1 MRYIVT
7 MFGGLVLLT
16 LVVLI
21 FHLISQALPL
31 AMTPTLQ
38 QESTYSLPENNQ
50 LIVSGDIAAGQ
61 PIIMKGEQCHL
72 ALFNTSGG
80 TTLVQEQS
88 YISPCEHTL
97 SAVSLMG
104 ENTVIDISG
113 NGQVRLI
120 PVRALFDVGS
130 RLTAKTPLVNNS
142 VNAYSSSQ
150 SSGLSFSIPQALWQA
165 KKDWKLVLSGRWAAL
180 KLNTSD
186 GVFIRWVNRKNPTQ
200 IIDRQFNDVDDVVLL
215 PGTEMMVLARK
226 RKLYISPLHGDGKTR
241 LLTTLAAPVN
251 SKGLAKQLFS
261 LQKDRTFYIQQSS
274 PRGNQLTRWVLRP
287 QNGELGF
294 EQTYSITLA
303 NGETVLDIKEHAN
316 ANAVA
321 ILSDKPAIRII
332 NRVSGETVS
341 ELSAVSALE
350 GISWFGNRLYGYNQ
364 EQVFVWR
371 AEHLSGVTTWNALFY
386 PQHYEGYAKAQEVWQ
401 TTSAS
406 DFQEAKFS
414 LIPLLM
420 GSIKASLL
428 ALFIALPVSI
438 GAAIYTGFFAKNR
451 LRHAI
456 KPAIEMLEAV
466 PSVLI
471 GFIAAIWLS
480 PKAEQ
485 FLFSFAF
492 FLITVPISL
501 IFIALIQRKLADLI
515 PVSMRH
521 GSELFFAC
529 LGILILG
536 YISVEWAPHWL
547 FSVLDI
553 DGYALLSSGSESPI
567 GKTTIVVAIALGLAI
582 SPSIYS
588 LAEDAISSVPQDL
601 KYASFALGATRLQT
615 LIHVVLHVAL
625 PGIVAAIMLGFGR
638 AFGETMIVLMV
649 TGNTPVAS
657 WGLIEGLRAL
667 TANLAIELPEADV
680 SSAHYQILFLTA
692 CILFGF
698 TFVVNTVAEL
708 IRRRLRPKGYYG

>member
-1 MRYIVT
+1 
-7 MFGGLVLLT
+7 
-16 LVVLI
+16 
-21 FHLISQALPL
+21 
-31 AMTPTLQ
+31 
-38 QESTYSLPENNQ
+38 
-50 LIVSGDIAAGQ
+50 
-61 PIIMKGEQCHL
+61 
-72 ALFNTSGG
+72 
-80 TTLVQEQS
+80 
-88 YISPCEHTL
+88 L
-97 SAVSLMG
+97 SAP
-104 ENTVIDISG
+104 I
-113 NGQVRLI
+113 
-120 PVRALFDVGS
+120 
-130 RLTAKTPLVNNS
+130 K
-142 VNAYSSSQ
+142 
-150 SSGLSFSIPQALWQA
+150 
-165 KKDWKLVLSGRWAAL
+165 
-180 KLNTSD
+180 
-186 GVFIRWVNRKNPTQ
+186 
-200 IIDRQFNDVDDVVLL
+200 
-215 PGTEMMVLARK
+215 
-226 RKLYISPLHGDGKTR
+226 
-241 LLTTLAAPVN
+241 

-261 LQKDRTFYIQQSS
+261 LQKDRTFFIQDKSS
-274 PRGNQLTRWVLRP
+274 RDTHLTRWVLRP
-287 QNGELGF
+287 ENGELGY
-294 EQTYSITLA
+294 EQTYSIALA
-303 NGETVLDIKEHAN
+303 KGETVLDVKEHAN

-321 ILSDKPAIRII
+321 ILTDKPAIRII
-332 NRVSGETVS
+332 NRVSGETVNEQ
-341 ELSAVSALE
+341 ELSGSVV
-350 GISWFGNRLYGYNQ
+350 GISWFGSRLFGYNH
-364 EQVFVWR
+364 EKLFVWR
-371 AEHLSGVTTWNALFY
+371 AEHLSGVTTWNSLFY
-386 PQHYEGYAKAQEVWQ
+386 PQHYEGYAKTQEVWQ

-428 ALFIALPVSI
+428 ALFIALPVSL
-438 GAAIYTGFFAKNR
+438 GAAIYTGFFARNR

-492 FLITVPISL
+492 FLITVPITL
-501 IFIALIQRKLADLI
+501 ILIALIQRKLADLI
-515 PVSMRH
+515 PLSVRH
-521 GSELFFAC
+521 GSELLFAC
-529 LGILILG
+529 LGILVLG
-536 YISVEWAPHWL
+536 YISVEWAPQWL

-615 LIHVVLHVAL
+615 LVHVVLHVAL

-698 TFVVNTVAEL
+698 TFVVNTVAEI